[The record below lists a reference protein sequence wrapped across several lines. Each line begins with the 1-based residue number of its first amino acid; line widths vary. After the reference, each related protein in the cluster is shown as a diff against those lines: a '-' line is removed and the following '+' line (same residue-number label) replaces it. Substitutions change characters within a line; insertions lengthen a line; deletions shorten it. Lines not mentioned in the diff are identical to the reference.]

1 MQIVESLVLSAQPAE
16 RREKTVIIL
25 VLVLV
30 LVLVFASFAELIKA
44 AQQEVV
50 LLPTNLFLIAR
61 RLQLEGDVTRRRYET
76 TLRHCK
82 ETIVFMSLHS
92 G

>member
-25 VLVLV
+25 LVLV